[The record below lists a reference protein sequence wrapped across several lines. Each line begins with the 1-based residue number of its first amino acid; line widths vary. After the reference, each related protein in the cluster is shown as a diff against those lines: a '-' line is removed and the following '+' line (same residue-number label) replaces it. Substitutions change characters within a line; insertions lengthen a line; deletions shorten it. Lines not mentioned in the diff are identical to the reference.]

1 MSNFLTPF
9 KKFLKNKNTVTIICI
24 VIGVLTLV
32 IGYNYRVSKAT
43 NLVTVPYAIKNI
55 DKKTQITKDMIG
67 HVKIPNSLVTS
78 AKNILTSDKDVLN
91 NYASYTTGI
100 PAKSLFYKELVM
112 KPEEMPDYAFMN
124 MADGYTVY
132 SLKVNNKTT
141 YFNRIRPGD
150 YIDLMVQMR
159 DGNTITFGNLAFN
172 LIDYMTYQHNQQ
184 DKYREW
190 YTSMSLKMS
199 NLAEIVH
206 KANAGFDTFTT
217 NWGESQQQNTQD
229 IQKLQQELQQLLNS
243 QKDKDTAD
251 KGKDENDTNK

>member
-43 NLVTVPYAIKNI
+43 NLVTVPYAIKDI

-112 KPEEMPDYAFMN
+112 KPEQMPDYAFMN

-141 YFNRIRPGD
+141 YYNRIRPGD
-150 YIDLMVQMR
+150 YIDLMVQIR
-159 DGNTITFGNLAFN
+159 DGNTITFGTLVESVKVKAIKDDSGNSLLENTISGGTPAAMLFEVEDSLFDLLKKSEYVAN
-172 LIDYMTYQHNQQ
+172 VEVIPIPRNAS
-184 DKYREW
+184 
-190 YTSMSLKMS
+190 YTKNEGATEVSSEQIKQKILE
-199 NLAEIVH
+199 NCV
-206 KANAGFDTFTT
+206 
-217 NWGESQQQNTQD
+217 D
-229 IQKLQQELQQLLNS
+229 INS
-243 QKDKDTAD
+243 
-251 KGKDENDTNK
+251 